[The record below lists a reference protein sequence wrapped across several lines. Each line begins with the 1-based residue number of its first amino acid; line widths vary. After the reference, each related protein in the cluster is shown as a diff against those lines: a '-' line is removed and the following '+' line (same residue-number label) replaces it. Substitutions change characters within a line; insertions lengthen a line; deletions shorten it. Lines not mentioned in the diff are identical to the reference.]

1 MSNLKKTRKLHE
13 GRRKKLYA
21 TTEADQ
27 LILEFKDDPSA
38 AEGGKT
44 AAVKGRGAIDKDLS
58 AYLFDYLEGFHIP
71 THLIKSLNA
80 RDLLVR
86 RLEMIPIK
94 VMMYNLI
101 AGNLDERYGIDATKE
116 LNCPVIEFYLKDEKR
131 NDPMINQSHIIAFN
145 LATSEEMH
153 MIERLTS
160 KINAILKSFF
170 LRRKLLLVHFTIE
183 YGRFKNKIM
192 LGDELSP
199 ATCYLWD
206 AMKATQIGKDR
217 SQQKLSELELD
228 YEEIKN
234 RIFSKP

>member
-1 MSNLKKTRKLHE
+1 MKKTKKLHE

-27 LILEFKDDPSA
+27 LILEFKDDPA
-38 AEGGKT
+38 AGEGTKA
-44 AAVKGRGAIDKDLS
+44 AAVKGRGSIDKDLS

-71 THLIKSLNA
+71 THLIKNLNA

-86 RLEMIPIK
+86 RLEMIPMK
-94 VMMYNLI
+94 VMMYNMI
-101 AGNLDERYGIDATKE
+101 AGNLDERYGIDASKE
-116 LNCPVIEFYLKDEKR
+116 LNCPVMEFYLKDEKR
-131 NDPMINQSHIIAFN
+131 NDPMINQSHVIAFN
-145 LATSEEMH
+145 LATADEVH

-170 LRRKLLLVHFTIE
+170 LRRKLLLVHFTVE
-183 YGRFKNKIM
+183 FGRYKNKIV
-192 LGDELSP
+192 LGDEISP

-206 AMKATQIGKDR
+206 AMKTTQIGKER
-217 SQQKLSELELD
+217 SRPNYNELELD

-234 RIFSKP
+234 RIFSKV